1 MAATPSICVLR
12 RAGRRAPW
20 PAAVG
25 GRWDLVLCRGFAD
38 HLAFGDAAY
47 GAFLDRADAY
57 VEQKGLPLPVERQ
70 ARARLA
76 DPSCVLQPT
85 RQLDHRATGV
95 SAVIWATG
103 YTFDFSWIDL
113 PVLNGR
119 GEPKHDRG
127 IAPIPGLYL
136 GLPWLSK
143 MNSSFLNG
151 VGDDAARLA
160 EHIRCGA
167 AALSSMA

>member
-1 MAATPSICVLR
+1 MRAYAEQGIALLGRLRSAA
-12 RAGRRAPW
+12 AGILHFAE
-20 PAAVG
+20 
-25 GRWDLVLCRGFAD
+25 DLQTS
-38 HLAFGDAAY
+38 LAYGDAAY
-47 GAFLDRADAY
+47 SAFLDRADAY
-57 VEQKGLPLPVERQ
+57 VEQKRLPLPVERQ

-85 RQLDHRATGV
+85 RQLDYRATGV
-95 SAVIWATG
+95 SAVILATG
-103 YTFDFSWIDL
+103 YTFDFSWIEL

-127 IAPIPGLYL
+127 VAPIPGLYFL